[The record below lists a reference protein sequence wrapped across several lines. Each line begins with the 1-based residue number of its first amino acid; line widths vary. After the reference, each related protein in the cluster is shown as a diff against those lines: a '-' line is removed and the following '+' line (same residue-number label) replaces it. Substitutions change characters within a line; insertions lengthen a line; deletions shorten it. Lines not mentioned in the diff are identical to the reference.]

1 MWTAAHLPSGNWT
14 PTRPSCH
21 CVWVWWNVV
30 LLYVNCVFG
39 FTGIGFW
46 KDQNLAMT
54 WPWWLKRDDPNTDI
68 KSSQKFNDAMFWPTR
83 PRSKVVFLS
92 FPAQMCYYSSSFSPC
107 LTTFVNPVISC
118 LDPVHS
124 GSTEEVTTTTQKCNS
139 AFNVHQNKRL
149 WRNHLHLLVL
159 WWTVQSVH
167 YTCVKCGCTNRQSDI
182 QTIIYDLLFN
192 CIITFLAKTWINGDI
207 TYI

>member
-21 CVWVWWNVV
+21 WVWVWSNVV
-30 LLYVNCVFG
+30 LLYANCVYG

-54 WPWWLKRDDPNTDI
+54 WPRWLKRDDPNTDI
-68 KSSQKFNDAMFWPTR
+68 KSSQKLHDVMFWPTR

-92 FPAQMCYYSSSFSPC
+92 FPTQMCCNSLSFSPC
-107 LTTFVNPVISC
+107 LTTVVNPVISC
-118 LDPVHS
+118 LDSVYS
-124 GSTEEVTTTTQKCNS
+124 RSTEEVTTTTQKCNS
-139 AFNVHQNKRL
+139 ASYNVHQNKRL
-149 WRNHLHLLVL
+149 WRNPLDLLVL

-167 YTCVKCGCTNRQSDI
+167 YTCVKCSCTNRQSDI

-192 CIITFLAKTWINGDI
+192 CIITFLAKTWISGDI
-207 TYI
+207 T

>member
-54 WPWWLKRDDPNTDI
+54 RPWWLKRDDPNTDI

-92 FPAQMCYYSSSFSPC
+92 FPAQMCCYSSSFSPC

-124 GSTEEVTTTTQKCNS
+124 RSTEEVTTTTQKCNS
-139 AFNVHQNKRL
+139 AFNVTVAKSPSPL
-149 WRNHLHLLVL
+149 GTLMDSAICPLHLCKMWLHKQAIWYSNYYIWLV
-159 WWTVQSVH
+159 
-167 YTCVKCGCTNRQSDI
+167 I
-182 QTIIYDLLFN
+182 
-192 CIITFLAKTWINGDI
+192 
-207 TYI
+207 